1 MDFGELRS
9 AVHSE
14 SPRALVGL
22 LLGAPLFDEQAD
34 YVYGAIAPSA
44 DRSTCIPGPFEVI
57 IEQTAPG
64 CQIPP
69 YRRNGDYA
77 ISVPEREY
85 RLVIRGSESEVRGP
99 LSAGRWFDHLESLV
113 GFEATSGHGLNCVDT
128 SGWWPVV
135 HLTWYDAAGR
145 HRSLLFLASELRRL

>member
-44 DRSTCIPGPFEVI
+44 DRSTCVPGPFEVI
-57 IEQTAPG
+57 IEQ
-64 CQIPP
+64 I
-69 YRRNGDYA
+69 RNGDYA

-99 LSAGRWFDHLESLV
+99 LSAGRWFDHLEPLV